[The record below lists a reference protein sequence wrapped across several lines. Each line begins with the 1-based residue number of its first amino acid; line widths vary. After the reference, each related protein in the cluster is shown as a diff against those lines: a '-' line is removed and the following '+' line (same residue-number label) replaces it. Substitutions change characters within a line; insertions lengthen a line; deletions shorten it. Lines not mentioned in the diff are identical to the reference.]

1 MAKKSSMYKALVKK
15 PKFEV
20 RRVNRCRLC
29 GRDHAYI
36 RKFDMCRLCFRKRA
50 LNGELPGVTK
60 ASW

>member
-1 MAKKSSMYKALVKK
+1 MAKISMIIKAKRK
-15 PKFEV
+15 PKFTCRKV
-20 RRVNRCRLC
+20 RRCNLC

-50 LNGELPGVTK
+50 LLGELPGVTK

>member
-1 MAKKSSMYKALVKK
+1 MYKALVKK
-15 PKFEV
+15 PKFKV
-20 RRVNRCRLC
+20 RKVNRCTLC

-36 RKFDMCRLCFRKRA
+36 RKFKMCRLCFRKRA

>member
-20 RRVNRCRLC
+20 RRVNRCTLC

-36 RKFDMCRLCFRKRA
+36 RKFKMCRLCFRKRA